1 MDRHRARLAR
11 GQASDEDT
19 EASNEVED
27 PDVPPDPKVPAV
39 SPPGNNSI
47 ISHES
52 PNSATG
58 DESAKSGTSGMALP
72 PLAESVC
79 VLSSSYRG

>member
-1 MDRHRARLAR
+1 MDRRCARLAR
-11 GQASDEDT
+11 GQASDKDT

-27 PDVPPDPKVPAV
+27 ANVPPDPEVPAV

-52 PNSATG
+52 PKSATG
-58 DESAKSGTSGMALP
+58 DESANSGTSGMALP
-72 PLAESVC
+72 PPD
-79 VLSSSYRG
+79 R